1 MNHIYRTVNR
11 YHHDFE
17 SFRGVVKLTSVWVW
31 GFVVASVGMGY
42 SFVWYASADVWPY
55 DYWPQGYR
63 LILVLFFE
71 LIAIL
76 CWARLQWLRDK
87 SVVERCQKNFGTN
100 SESMIHLKSLWF
112 KHTLN
117 DNKNSYLDLALQIDK
132 MIDLS
137 EKHKSSFRLGKK
149 QMIGLVF
156 SLESKSRIL
165 AMFMGLCAA
174 VVALSIANGARLDDL
189 IYLFHDESL
198 WQMSGIVFFV
208 SIIFMFT
215 FLVFRYILIFIAVA
229 FENLFN
235 LADGLNSTSKRRVSN
250 FINQL
255 ISLHELE
262 KARIRR
268 F

>member
-31 GFVVASVGMGY
+31 GFVISSVGMGY
-42 SFVWYASADVWPY
+42 SFVWYANADVWPY
-55 DYWPQGYR
+55 GYWPQGRR
-63 LILVLFFE
+63 LILVLFLE
-71 LIAIL
+71 LVAIS

-87 SVVERCQKNFGTN
+87 SVVERCQKKFGTK
-100 SESMIHLKSLWF
+100 SESMTHLKYLWF

-117 DNKNSYLDLALQIDK
+117 VKKTSYLDLALQIDK
-132 MIDLS
+132 MIELRI
-137 EKHKSSFRLGKK
+137 KHKSSFSLGKK
-149 QMIGLVF
+149 QIMDLVF
-156 SLESKSRIL
+156 SVESKNRVL

-189 IYLFHDESL
+189 IYLFHEESA
-198 WQMSGIVFFV
+198 WQIFGIVFFV
-208 SIIFMFT
+208 SIIFMVT
-215 FLVFRYILIFIAVA
+215 FLVFRYILIFLVVA
-229 FENLFN
+229 FENFFN

-262 KARIRR
+262 KARIRK